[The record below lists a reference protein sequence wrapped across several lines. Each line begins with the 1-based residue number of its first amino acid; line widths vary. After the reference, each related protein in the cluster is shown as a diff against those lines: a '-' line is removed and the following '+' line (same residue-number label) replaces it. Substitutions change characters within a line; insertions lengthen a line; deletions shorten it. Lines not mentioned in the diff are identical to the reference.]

1 MPRLSR
7 NRSLIA
13 ALTLLALAAA
23 STVSAA
29 AGPSAQASRSC
40 GVGSGR
46 HLGPTY
52 VLQLSVSR
60 TSCRNGKK
68 LIRAYNACRRRNGG
82 RKGRCGGTLG
92 YKCSERRFNKSSQ
105 SFDAKVKCSKSGGRR
120 INHTYTQFT

>member
-1 MPRLSR
+1 MHCLPRAPV
-7 NRSLIA
+7 LIA
-13 ALTLLALAAA
+13 ALALLALAPA

-29 AGPSAQASRSC
+29 AGPTAQASKSC

-82 RKGRCGGTLG
+82 VKGRCSGTLG
-92 YKCSERRFNKSSQ
+92 YRCSERRFNKSRQ
-105 SFDAKVKCSKSGGRR
+105 SFDAKVKCSKRGGRR
-120 INHTYTQFT
+120 INHVYTQFI